1 MKKFKTD
8 MIALCVSTLLLSG
21 CSLFGLDAQE
31 PYDFDPSPGSNNQL
45 NMSAWDFMRARSDV
59 FSEFINAVRY
69 CEVDSAEFNKPGRTI
84 FALTNQAIVDKA
96 STNSS
101 TNQHPG
107 GYWEMHKINNIKPD
121 SWTAYSK
128 EQVKQFVLNHIC
140 KYAVSYT
147 EVIRDNSGVRT
158 FYPTMA
164 TNGYGYVSFRM
175 LSSTETSTGSEA
187 IVLWIND
194 FPSHYVKQA
203 PSGQGQYLS
212 PRSSNLQTNNGSYVH
227 VMDQFLDFPKEDDLA
242 EARVHND
249 N

>member
-8 MIALCVSTLLLSG
+8 MIALCVSSLMLSG

-31 PYDFDPSPGSNNQL
+31 PYDFDPTPVASNQL
-45 NMSAWDFMRARSDV
+45 KMSAWDFMRSRSDV
-59 FSEFINAVRY
+59 FGEFINAVRY
-69 CEVDSAEFNKPGRTI
+69 CGIDSAEFNKPNRTI
-84 FALTNQAIVDKA
+84 FALTNDAISSNE
-96 STNSS
+96 STNTS

-107 GYWEMHKINNIKPD
+107 GYWFKHKINNIKPET
-121 SWTAYSK
+121 WEAYSK
-128 EQVKQFVLNHIC
+128 EQVKQLVLNHIC
-140 KYAVSYT
+140 KYAVSYN
-147 EVIRDNSGVRT
+147 EVIRDNRGVRT

-164 TNGYGYVSFRM
+164 TNGYGYVSLRM

-194 FPSHYVKQA
+194 FASHYVKKA
-203 PSGQGQYLS
+203 PLNQGQYLS

-227 VMDQFLDFPKEDDLA
+227 VMDHFLDFPVEDDLA
-242 EARVHND
+242 GARVHNE